1 MANATFPN
9 PDTYLNHLSPAEANE
24 FEVARDVYLAVLGAA
39 TWDILIYV
47 PEDIKILRGNLL
59 SLVTWCFI
67 LSRVFA
73 VAYALLFVVMQ
84 THSIANCHA
93 AQIAVEMFCL
103 PSMACASFL
112 FLRRLEAVYAE
123 SRTRIVQWVFR
134 ILWFAISVNT
144 ITAVVGVRAEHIE
157 GTSYCVIYKVKG
169 YAAVNQF
176 LPAVFDTLV
185 FLAISYKIISSR
197 SALDSKIN
205 WRTIVTGKALPR
217 LSRALLHGGQQ
228 YYCIVFGVNVIA
240 GVLLYA
246 PSVPVIY
253 RPMLTLA
260 STTLT
265 ASMACRVY
273 RNLKTLNCDRE
284 PSTLP
289 VVSHLKF
296 VGNTVSSRSTP
307 PPRTSPSIIL
317 IGGPDQG
324 TKDHEPD
331 LQIIASRH
339 SWTSTVPLR
348 SDDRQADETSGQV
361 ATVMLSG

>member
-1 MANATFPN
+1 MANVTFPN

-39 TWDILIYV
+39 IWDILIYI
-47 PEDIKILRGNLL
+47 PEDFKILYG
-59 SLVTWCFI
+59 SFFSPVTWCFL

-73 VAYALLFVVMQ
+73 VAYALLFVIMQ
-84 THSIANCHA
+84 AHPISNCHA

-123 SRTRIVQWVFR
+123 NRTRIVQWAFR

-144 ITAVVGVRAEHIE
+144 ITVIVGVKAEHIE
-157 GTSYCVIYKVKG
+157 GTSYCVIYKVES

-185 FLAISYKIISSR
+185 FFAILYKITLSCGT
-197 SALDSKIN
+197 LDSKIN
-205 WRTIVTGKALPR
+205 WHTIVTGKALPR

-246 PSVPVIY
+246 PSIPVIY

-273 RNLKTLNCDRE
+273 RNLKTLNCDGE

-289 VVSHLKF
+289 VVSHLNF
-296 VGNTVSSRSTP
+296 AGGGASSKSTP
-307 PPRTSPSIIL
+307 PLSTIPSIIV
-317 IGGPDQG
+317 ISNPDQD
-324 TKDHEPD
+324 TKDHEPG

-339 SWTSTVPLR
+339 SWTSTVQLH
-348 SDDRQADETSGQV
+348 SDDWQADEASRQV
-361 ATVMLSG
+361 AMQR